1 MINCN
6 HNTIHDMLCTKLYYI
21 LITRFY
27 LFKMQVV
34 GNVYMYV
41 IWEDHKEHALISYNG
56 ADDTSSILDVHEAP
70 PLPSWMSMLHL
81 PLASRRSMQLLLL
94 PSRTSMPLIPLLSR
108 RSMHPCL
115 FFLGGPCTPASS
127 LSEEVGAGSLHWTSV
142 GHDKSHLKVMQQ
154 AQPPRH
160 VVVVAIIQSGRYL
173 HAIVCQFN
181 FDYLTRRDLSASY
194 KWTIVPKEIS

>member
-81 PLASRRSMQLLLL
+81 PLASRRSMQL
-94 PSRTSMPLIPLLSR
+94 IPLLSR

-115 FFLGGPCTPASS
+115 FPLWRSRSWIIALNKCRSRQIAFKSDATSTASS
-127 LSEEVGAGSLHWTSV
+127 SCCRCSHNSIWKVFTCYRMSV
-142 GHDKSHLKVMQQ
+142 
-154 AQPPRH
+154 
-160 VVVVAIIQSGRYL
+160 
-173 HAIVCQFN
+173 
-181 FDYLTRRDLSASY
+181 
-194 KWTIVPKEIS
+194 